1 MNTKNMNTNR
11 MLLISAAALVL
22 IFAGFLV
29 FKDVQNLAPASTS
42 ENLAYNSR
50 ITGEEEQ
57 DTFDLLERYKTMVIA
72 EDDTTVII
80 FDERGREVVI
90 EKNLD
95 RVVLL
100 QNTLLDLWYLA
111 GGKAVSR
118 VSGTTSVPQAALDL
132 PEVGNTTT
140 PNVELIL
147 AQNPDLVI
155 MNAWTSSHVELAAI
169 LDENDIPYFFTG
181 TSITPYENVMK
192 ALFAFTRLTGD
203 EAAYRENVLAIVKEV
218 DQIIAQ
224 VPEGDGPDVLVLFGS
239 SKWVK
244 AEMENGLVG
253 EMVAMLG
260 ANNVVETIEI
270 EGETKVDFSL
280 ESVVE
285 ADPDYILVSAIG
297 DMEAAR
303 DRLFEDMAN
312 NEAWASLTAVQNG
325 EVYFLPKEL
334 YLYKPNA
341 RYPEALQGL
350 MEILHP

>member
-1 MNTKNMNTNR
+1 
-11 MLLISAAALVL
+11 MLVIAAAALIL
-22 IFAGFLV
+22 IFTGFLV
-29 FKDVQNLAPASTS
+29 LNSVQNLAPESAP
-42 ENLAYNSR
+42 EYFANNSR
-50 ITGEEEQ
+50 TTGEGELEIS
-57 DTFDLLERYKTMVIA
+57 DLLDRYQTMVIA
-72 EDDTTVII
+72 ENDTMVTIL
-80 FDERGREVVI
+80 DERGREVVL
-90 EKNLD
+90 EKGPD
-95 RVVLL
+95 RVILL

-147 AQNPDLVI
+147 AQNPDLVV
-155 MNAWTSSHVELAAI
+155 MNAWTSSHVELVPI

-192 ALFAFTRLTGD
+192 ALYAFTRLTGD
-203 EAAYRENVLAIVKEV
+203 EEAYHKNMLTIAEEV

-224 VPEGDGPDVLVLFGS
+224 IPDGDGPDVLVLFGS

-253 EMVAMLG
+253 EMVSMLG
-260 ANNVVETIEI
+260 ANNVVKTIDI
-270 EGETKVDFSL
+270 EGESKVDFSL

-285 ADPDYILVSAIG
+285 ADPDYILVTAIG
-297 DMEAAR
+297 NMEAAR
-303 DRLFEDMAN
+303 DRLYEDMAN

-325 EVYFLPKEL
+325 EVHFLPKDL

-350 MEILHP
+350 MEILYP